1 MNSINPGTPSESAE
15 TTGLSKLVLR
25 GVGRNYGDFQALYP
39 TDLEVADGEFLV
51 ILGPSGSGKST
62 MLKLVAGFDKPTCGS
77 IQLEG
82 RDITHTEA
90 CMRNIGMVFQNY
102 ALFPH
107 LTVYGNVAFPLSVR
121 GLQREA
127 IRSKVGEALAL
138 VGLEGFED
146 RKIHSLSGGQA
157 QRVALAR
164 GLVFDPSLLLLDE
177 PLSALD
183 KQLREQMQTELRRIH
198 RDVGATFVGVTHD
211 QREALIMADRIVV
224 MRDGRIEQVGTPVD
238 VYYRPQNR
246 FVAEFVGEIT
256 IIDGRTES
264 VEQREGAQ
272 LVKVQIDG
280 VPDLY
285 GYDFT
290 SRQNAGR
297 AAGVMV
303 RPERVRIS
311 DLSETSPEEGRNSV
325 TGNIDTVEFSGEFV
339 EIQVRT
345 ESGAIVKAK
354 ELAAA
359 GTFSEIWREGYPVQ
373 VSWDYSD
380 TVILTEDGN

>member
-1 MNSINPGTPSESAE
+1 MNSVDPVTPAKSEQNVGT
-15 TTGLSKLVLR
+15 SKLTLS
-25 GVGRNYGDFQALYP
+25 GVGRSYGDFQALHP

-62 MLKLVAGFDKPTCGS
+62 MLKLVAGFDKPTCGT
-77 IQLEG
+77 IQLAG
-82 RDITHTEA
+82 RDITHMDA

-107 LTVYGNVAFPLSVR
+107 LTVFGNVAFPLSVR
-121 GLQREA
+121 GLQRDA

-138 VGLEGFED
+138 VGLEGFEE

-224 MRDGRIEQVGTPVD
+224 MRGGRIEQVGTPVD
-238 VYYRPQNR
+238 VYYRPESR
-246 FVAEFVGEIT
+246 FVA
-256 IIDGRTES
+256 
-264 VEQREGAQ
+264 
-272 LVKVQIDG
+272 
-280 VPDLY
+280 
-285 GYDFT
+285 
-290 SRQNAGR
+290 
-297 AAGVMV
+297 
-303 RPERVRIS
+303 
-311 DLSETSPEEGRNSV
+311 
-325 TGNIDTVEFSGEFV
+325 
-339 EIQVRT
+339 
-345 ESGAIVKAK
+345 
-354 ELAAA
+354 
-359 GTFSEIWREGYPVQ
+359 
-373 VSWDYSD
+373 
-380 TVILTEDGN
+380 

>member
-1 MNSINPGTPSESAE
+1 
-15 TTGLSKLVLR
+15 
-25 GVGRNYGDFQALYP
+25 VGRSYGDFQALHP
-39 TDLEVADGEFLV
+39 TDLEVADGECLV

-62 MLKLVAGFDKPTCGS
+62 MLKLVAGFDKPTCGT
-77 IQLEG
+77 IQLAG
-82 RDITHTEA
+82 RDITHMDA

-107 LTVYGNVAFPLSVR
+107 LTVFGNVAFPLSVR
-121 GLQREA
+121 GLQRDA

-138 VGLEGFED
+138 VGLEGFEE

-224 MRDGRIEQVGTPVD
+224 MRGGRIEQVGTPVD
-238 VYYRPQNR
+238 VYYRPESR
-246 FVAEFVGEIT
+246 FVAEFVGEVT
-256 IIDGRTES
+256 IIDGQTKS
-264 VEQREGAQ
+264 VEQWQEAQ
-272 LVKVQIDG
+272 LVRVQIDG
-280 VPDLY
+280 LPDLY
-285 GYDFT
+285 GYDFA
-290 SRQNAGR
+290 SRQTTGR
-297 AAGVMV
+297 PAGVMV
-303 RPERVRIS
+303 RPERVGITDQS
-311 DLSETSPEEGRNSV
+311 DSSPEEGRNSV

-339 EIQVRT
+339 EVQVRT
-345 ESGAIVKAK
+345 ENGVLIKAK
-354 ELAAA
+354 ELASA
-359 GTFSEIWREGYPVQ
+359 GTFNEAWHEGHPVR

-380 TVILTEDGN
+380 TVILTV